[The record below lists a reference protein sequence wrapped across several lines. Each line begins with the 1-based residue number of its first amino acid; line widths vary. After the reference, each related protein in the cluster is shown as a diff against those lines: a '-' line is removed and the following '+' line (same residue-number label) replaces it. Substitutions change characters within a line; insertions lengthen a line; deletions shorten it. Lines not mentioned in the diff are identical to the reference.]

1 MIRFRAIVEVLGKPK
16 EHIEASLRKYIEKL
30 KEDKNYTVH
39 SVDFAEAQEKKE
51 EGLWAAFAEVELS
64 TEKVINMVNFSLDY
78 MPSLLEVISPQQL
91 TLRDVE
97 LSTFLNDLQAK
108 LHAVDMIAKQ
118 LKVENDV
125 LARNT
130 GNLLKNYITV
140 LLGKQSLTS
149 EQISRL
155 TGVLQDR
162 LEDFLDQL
170 IDEQRVD
177 LKAGVYSLKQK
188 KEE

>member
-118 LKVENDV
+118 L
-125 LARNT
+125 
-130 GNLLKNYITV
+130 
-140 LLGKQSLTS
+140 
-149 EQISRL
+149 
-155 TGVLQDR
+155 
-162 LEDFLDQL
+162 
-170 IDEQRVD
+170 
-177 LKAGVYSLKQK
+177 
-188 KEE
+188 